1 MYPLKTLLI
10 GCTEDV
16 LGDLRRELSN
26 LSVSIEGEY
35 LDVRSCLAFV
45 LAAPS
50 NKRLLIFYPK
60 SPAEIVQ
67 LERLNESVVG
77 QPILALVDPTGDPS
91 LMVRA
96 MRAGAAQVVRLPL
109 QPDDFRA
116 AMNRIAVQFGHE
128 VSQSRLITV
137 WGSTEGSGCTSIALN
152 LAAEIGRLR
161 NTPCLLAEGSV
172 GYGRLAHYLNITPN
186 ETLRDLLNDIDAV
199 DVDRVRRAVTKV
211 DEHLHVLVGA
221 TTGVSSG
228 EMVEEKVLRLVGYAR
243 QLSDVL
249 VVDGRYSYEEL
260 DFQFVAHSQ
269 QVVLVAQPNLHSM
282 YGLRRV
288 LDLLAQRECLTQ
300 QYVVINRQLP
310 DSKEFSIRKL
320 EEVLGIPNL
329 FHVASDWGSFQAA
342 ELAGTPLRNTAPRSH
357 ALFDITT
364 LARAML
370 GMPPESRAMGWSFLD
385 SWDRVAHSLNLK

>member
-10 GCTEDV
+10 GCTDDV

-26 LSVSIEGEY
+26 LSVSIEGEC

-77 QPILALVDPTGDPS
+77 QPILALVDPAGDPS

-116 AMNRIAVQFGHE
+116 AMTRIAVQFGHE

-137 WGSTEGSGCTSIALN
+137 WGSAEGSGCTSIALN

-161 NTPCLLAEGSV
+161 ETPCLLAEGAV
-172 GYGRLAHYLNITPN
+172 GYGRLAHYLNITPK
-186 ETLRDLLNDIDAV
+186 ETLRDLLNDIDGV
-199 DVDRVRRAVTKV
+199 DVDRVRRAVTRIN
-211 DEHLHVLVGA
+211 DHLQVLVGA

-228 EMVEEKVLRLVGYAR
+228 EMAEERVMRLVSYAR

-249 VVDGRYSYEEL
+249 VVDGRYNYEEL

-288 LDLLAQRECLTQ
+288 LDLLDQRDCLTQ
-300 QYVVINRQLP
+300 QYVVINRILP
-310 DSKEFSIRKL
+310 ESKEFSIRKL
-320 EEVLGIPNL
+320 KEVLGIPNL

-342 ELAGTPLRNTAPRSH
+342 EFAGMPLRSTAPRSQ
-357 ALFDITT
+357 ALSDITT

-370 GMPPESRAMGWSFLD
+370 GMPPESRAMGWSFLE